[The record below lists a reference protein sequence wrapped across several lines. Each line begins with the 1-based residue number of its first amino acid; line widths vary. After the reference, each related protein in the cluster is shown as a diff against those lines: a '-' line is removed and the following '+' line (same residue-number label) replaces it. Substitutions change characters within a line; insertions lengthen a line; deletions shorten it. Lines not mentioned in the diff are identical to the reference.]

1 MTRVRKAVIPAAGLG
16 TRFLPASKAV
26 PKEMLPIVDKPVIQ
40 YIVEGAVASGI
51 EEVVLVTATSK
62 RAIEDHFDRFFELEW
77 RLEAAGKLDLLEET
91 RRPAEMARF
100 VMVRQ
105 GAPLG
110 NGHAVLLAKEVVGD
124 EPFAMLW
131 GDDIV
136 LGDPP
141 FVQQLVEAHQR
152 TGGSVVGVMQVPPE
166 DAVKYGVI
174 EIAERLDDRLVRASR
189 IVEKPPKDQIP
200 SNLAAVAGY
209 VLTPDIFGYLEQT
222 GVGQGGE
229 IWLADGVQKIA
240 EKGNL
245 YALEFSG
252 HRYDAGNKSE
262 YLQATVDIALAR
274 SDLGPAFRA
283 YLEAKLS
290 GNHADIDVAE
300 HLHADARYP
309 RPT

>member
-26 PKEMLPIVDKPVIQ
+26 PKEMLPVVDKPVIQ

-51 EEVVLVTATSK
+51 EQIVLVTAAGK
-62 RAIEDHFDRFFELEW
+62 RSIEDHFDSSFELEY
-77 RLEAAGKLDLLEET
+77 RLQAAGKLDLLAET

-141 FVQQLVEAHQR
+141 FVQQLIEAHER
-152 TGGSVVGVMQVPPE
+152 TGGSVVGVMAVPPE
-166 DAVKYGVI
+166 EAMKYGVI
-174 EIAERLDDRLVRASR
+174 EVAERLDDRLVRASR
-189 IVEKPPKDQIP
+189 IVEKPPRDQIP

-209 VLTPDIFGYLEQT
+209 VLTPDIFGYLEETQ
-222 GVGQGGE
+222 VGQGGE

-245 YALEFSG
+245 YALEFQG
-252 HRYDAGNKSE
+252 RRYDAGNKAE
-262 YLQATVDIALAR
+262 YLQATVDLALDHP
-274 SDLGPAFRA
+274 DLGPAFRA
-283 YLEAKLS
+283 YLEQRLRQP
-290 GNHADIDVAE
+290 IT
-300 HLHADARYP
+300 R
-309 RPT
+309 

>member
-1 MTRVRKAVIPAAGLG
+1 VTRVRKAVIPAAGLG

-51 EEVVLVTATSK
+51 EQIVLISASAK
-62 RAIEDHFDRFFELEW
+62 RATEDHFDRFFELEY
-77 RLEAAGKLDLLEET
+77 RLEASGKLDLLEEMRHLT
-91 RRPAEMARF
+91 EMANY
-100 VMVRQ
+100 VMIRQ

-110 NGHAVLLAKEVVGD
+110 NGHAVLLARDVIGD

-131 GDDIV
+131 GDDLV

-141 FVQQLVEAHQR
+141 FVKQLIDAHER
-152 TGGSVVGVMQVPPE
+152 TGGSVVGVMAVPPE
-166 DAVKYGVI
+166 DAIKYGVI
-174 EIAERLDDRLVRASR
+174 EVAERLDERLVRASR
-189 IVEKPPKDQIP
+189 IVEKPPIDRVP

-209 VLTPDIFGYLEQT
+209 VLTPDIFGYLAET

-245 YALEFSG
+245 YALEFQG
-252 HRYDAGNKSE
+252 RRYDAGNKSE
-262 YLQATVDIALAR
+262 FLQATVDLALAR
-274 SDLGPAFRA
+274 PDLGPAFRA
-283 YLEAKLS
+283 YLEAKLRTPS
-290 GNHADIDVAE
+290 
-300 HLHADARYP
+300 
-309 RPT
+309 TQ

>member
-1 MTRVRKAVIPAAGLG
+1 VIPAAGLG

-26 PKEMLPIVDKPVIQ
+26 PKEMLPVVDKPVIQ

-51 EEVVLVTATSK
+51 EQIVLVTAAGK
-62 RAIEDHFDRFFELEW
+62 RSIEDHFDSSFELEY
-77 RLEAAGKLDLLEET
+77 RLQAAGKLDLLAET

-141 FVQQLVEAHQR
+141 FVQQLIEAHER
-152 TGGSVVGVMQVPPE
+152 TGGSVVGVMAVPPE
-166 DAVKYGVI
+166 EAMKYGVI
-174 EIAERLDDRLVRASR
+174 EVAERLDDRLVRASR
-189 IVEKPPKDQIP
+189 IVEKPPRDQIP

-209 VLTPDIFGYLEQT
+209 VLTPDIFGYLEETQ
-222 GVGQGGE
+222 VGQGGE

-245 YALEFSG
+245 YALEFQG
-252 HRYDAGNKSE
+252 RRYDAGNKGE
-262 YLQATVDIALAR
+262 YLQATVDLALDHP
-274 SDLGPAFRA
+274 DLGPAFRA
-283 YLEAKLS
+283 YLEQRLRQP
-290 GNHADIDVAE
+290 IT
-300 HLHADARYP
+300 R
-309 RPT
+309 

>member
-1 MTRVRKAVIPAAGLG
+1 
-16 TRFLPASKAV
+16 
-26 PKEMLPIVDKPVIQ
+26 MLPIVDKPVIQ

-51 EEVVLVTATSK
+51 EEVVLITASAK
-62 RAIEDHFDRFFELEW
+62 RAIEDHFDRFFELEY
-77 RLEAAGKLDLLEET
+77 RLEASGKHDLLEQT

-136 LGDPP
+136 LGSPP
-141 FVQQLVEAHQR
+141 FVRQLIDAHER
-152 TGGSVVGVMQVPPE
+152 TGGSVVGVMAVPPE
-166 DAVKYGVI
+166 EAIKYGVV
-174 EIAERLDDRLVRASR
+174 EIAERLDDRLVRCSR
-189 IVEKPPKDQIP
+189 IVEKPPLDEVP

-222 GVGQGGE
+222 DVGQGGE

-240 EKGNL
+240 AKGNL
-245 YALEFSG
+245 YALEFAG
-252 HRYDAGNKSE
+252 RRYDAGNKLE
-262 YLQATVDIALAR
+262 YLQATVDLALER

-283 YLEAKLS
+283 YLEEKVRQLVS
-290 GNHADIDVAE
+290 
-300 HLHADARYP
+300 R
-309 RPT
+309 

>member
-1 MTRVRKAVIPAAGLG
+1 VSRVRKAVIPAAGLG

-51 EEVVLVTATSK
+51 EEVVLITAGAK
-62 RAIEDHFDRFFELEW
+62 RAVEDHFDRFFELEY
-77 RLEAAGKLDLLEET
+77 RLEASGKHDLLEQA
-91 RRPAEMARF
+91 RLPAEMARF

-131 GDDIV
+131 GDDVV
-136 LGDPP
+136 LGNPP
-141 FVQQLVEAHQR
+141 FVQQLIEAHER
-152 TGGSVVGVMQVPPE
+152 TGGSVVGVMAVPPSE
-166 DAVKYGVI
+166 AIKYGVV
-174 EIAERLDDRLVRASR
+174 EVAERVDERLVRCSR
-189 IVEKPPKDQIP
+189 IVEKPPLDQVP

-240 EKGNL
+240 AKGNL
-245 YALEFSG
+245 YALEFTG
-252 HRYDAGNKSE
+252 KRYDAGNKLE
-262 YLQATVDIALAR
+262 FLQATVDLALERA
-274 SDLGPAFRA
+274 DLGPAFRA
-283 YLEAKLS
+283 YLEEKLRER
-290 GNHADIDVAE
+290 VK
-300 HLHADARYP
+300 R
-309 RPT
+309 

>member
-1 MTRVRKAVIPAAGLG
+1 MSRVRKAVIPAAGLG

-26 PKEMLPIVDKPVIQ
+26 PKEMLPVVDKPVIQ

-51 EEVVLVTATSK
+51 AEVVLITASAK
-62 RAIEDHFDRFFELEW
+62 RAIEDHFDRFFELEY
-77 RLEAAGKLDLLEET
+77 RLEASGKHDLLEEA
-91 RRPAEMARF
+91 RRPADMARF

-136 LGDPP
+136 LGSPP
-141 FVQQLVEAHQR
+141 LVQQLIEAHER
-152 TGGSVVGVMQVPPE
+152 TGGSVVAVMAVPPSE
-166 DAVKYGVI
+166 AVKYGVV
-174 EIAERLDDRLVRASR
+174 EVAERLDDRLVRCSR
-189 IVEKPPKDQIP
+189 IVEKPPRDQIP

-209 VLTPDIFGYLEQT
+209 VLTPDIFGYLEET

-240 EKGNL
+240 ARGNL
-245 YALEFSG
+245 YALEFVG
-252 HRYDAGNKSE
+252 RRYDAGNKLE
-262 YLQATVDIALAR
+262 FLQATVDLALDR
-274 SDLGPAFRA
+274 PDLGPAFRA
-283 YLEAKLS
+283 YLEEKLREP
-290 GNHADIDVAE
+290 V
-300 HLHADARYP
+300 R
-309 RPT
+309 R